1 MDASH
6 LRWKGVGLG
15 RSCPPRR
22 LPVVIEGPPARSAV
36 DNWTLG
42 THQAEG
48 EGGPSRAYGINVPKV
63 EE

>member
-6 LRWKGVGLG
+6 LRLRVGGVG

-22 LPVVIEGPPARSAV
+22 SPLVIEGPPASSAV

-42 THQAEG
+42 IRQAEG
-48 EGGPSRAYGINVPKV
+48 EGGTLTSLRHQRA
-63 EE
+63 